1 MVMIMNQPCET
12 QKAKQPF
19 CSGQSHRTLAEGQH
33 MHRANLL
40 CQPQLQTLEVQ
51 RQKQGRWRTST
62 NQPKVP
68 EHTSPSSQNS
78 TSTSTQW
85 IWCKGHRQTINSH
98 RHTPKSPPPQSY
110 APSLIPTALGSSS
123 FGILL
128 KDHINSTTN
137 LLSLETASVVSK
149 RGCTLIN
156 VNNSLDQQLFLIY
169 IYL

>member
-1 MVMIMNQPCET
+1 MIMNQPWWGPEGRAAILLGAVT
-12 QKAKQPF
+12 QDFSRGPTYA
-19 CSGQSHRTLAEGQH
+19 
-33 MHRANLL
+33 L
-40 CQPQLQTLEVQ
+40 CQPQLQTPEVQ

-68 EHTSPSSQNS
+68 EHTSPGSQNS

-85 IWCKGHRQTINSH
+85 IWCKGHRQTMNRH
-98 RHTPKSPPPQSY
+98 RRTPRSPPPQSY

-123 FGILL
+123 YGILL

-156 VNNSLDQQLFLIY
+156 VNNSLDQ
-169 IYL
+169 